1 MKYFIVEMVMGRVRK
16 LALVAEDEF
25 GGFVLKANKAKKKV
39 YVIKSF
45 YYY

>member
-1 MKYFIVEMVMGRVRK
+1 MKYFIVELVKGGVRK

-25 GGFVLKANKAKKKV
+25 VGFVVKANKAKKKV
-39 YVIKSF
+39 YILKSF